1 MGFTRAGDD
10 MRRSFYDGATLYVRI
25 YDSINHSDRP
35 VVRGDIAFHCSLAQ
49 RANGEVLEIDVGTGR
64 VAVELAKAGI
74 RLTSLD
80 LSEAMLAIDLP
91 LGDAASVAACRVYCR
106 SRVQR
111 FSGVAA
117 GLWQGAD
124 LDRA

>member
-1 MGFTRAGDD
+1 MC
-10 MRRSFYDGATLYVRI
+10 RSFYDGATLHVRI
-25 YDSINHSDRP
+25 YDSIKHSDRP
-35 VVRGDIAFHCSLAQ
+35 VVRGDIAFHCNLAQ
-49 RANGEVLEIDVGTGR
+49 RANGEVEIDVGTGR
-64 VAVELAKAGI
+64 VAVELAKTGI

-80 LSEAMLAIDLP
+80 LSEAMRAIDLP

-111 FSGVAA
+111 FLGVAA